1 MLFVVGF
8 DVKEGAPREIGQVG
22 YGNGYGSGNGNG
34 RSVEWECG

>member
-8 DVKEGAPREIGQVG
+8 DVKERAPREIGQVG
-22 YGNGYGSGNGNG
+22 YGSGGGNGNGNG